1 MKGQLLKAE
10 CDLYLSVC
18 LENNTMAYVE
28 KGDILLFIKSWK
40 VKDFLNIKLLHE
52 DIICIF
58 TLSDLDDISEYFSCV
73 CLNTL

>member
-1 MKGQLLKAE
+1 
-10 CDLYLSVC
+10 
-18 LENNTMAYVE
+18 MAYVE

-73 CLNTL
+73 CLNTLYYNKPYNIRGQICLLFIS